1 MRILTGS
8 LLLALILPIFTLAG
22 SSLTAMWDFSTGSF
36 HSTNGKFLMLPRGK
50 TLAAGGAL
58 VVVPPGKDTPEGIIA
73 REVYPHLSPKG
84 AFRFKAVFSIEEYP
98 GKKQNILHLWDSSYV
113 TYKSKDSRYNRGFNV
128 LLFRNRG
135 KETFS
140 PCVFLGFGPK
150 GSLALYGKPFQPLP
164 GKKYTL
170 AFDYDGLDTLKL
182 FFGGKL
188 VSSKKFSPAPGGIS
202 PAFFKAVIGARGC
215 STHTPFSG
223 KIFLI
228 ELSEYRRPALLL
240 RFTGRRSFKRDEKAP
255 ALSLELKKILPGK
268 VTDLKLFSCS
278 GEKKRVLL
286 SREVFP
292 ASGLEFALPVKA
304 NLLPGSYR
312 GKLLLEYKHDSGRVT
327 KEYPYIYH
335 TAPVSRELMPVI
347 AADGFRLDTDFSRLR
362 KLGFNQVRFPALS
375 QIFFKTLTPE
385 ATEIEKRFQVLDD
398 LYRMN
403 MRMLDPSYY
412 PITLRERFP
421 RYDKE
426 GKIIRKHGRKAAS
439 LDASHPEVF
448 RKTRAVTRAV
458 ALTFGKHPAFAGAS
472 INEEQRDSTAPT
484 YSGTA
489 PEAFR
494 KFAKFPIPKEL
505 GRYDLIR
512 ETIPFSGIV
521 GETNPLFIYY
531 RWFWKDGDGW
541 NPLNSM
547 MSEIYHKYIRHPFET
562 EFAPA
567 VRTPPLWGSGGKVDL
582 LTHWTYANPNPVRVS
597 TGSSELQAMA
607 AEDGRRSANHVQLIL
622 YRSASA
628 PIGEKVKDPPP
639 WLKKAGNAGYISI
652 APDMLKIA
660 VWMLAARKTDRFQF
674 HGLNSL
680 LPGITPHMAGY
691 FCTLPELETIFR
703 ELIREVVQGLAP
715 ITRYTRER
723 PAQVVVLESFASC
736 VIGGKGSW
744 GWTGWGWD
752 LTTALHW
759 ANLMPGIVYEETI
772 LRDKLANVKVLI
784 LPDVC
789 FLPEKVFRIIRE
801 FQKKGGIIVGDEEL
815 VPGIL
820 PDVTIR
826 KHKTGRDVKKDKY
839 ALRQLAL
846 EIRKKLAPVYT
857 PYTGASDPDL
867 VTWVRKD
874 GSADYLFVINDRR
887 DFGNYI
893 GMWRKIMEKGSPN
906 SGSVHIRKK
915 AGKVYDLL
923 THKEVPFRSIDGVT
937 GIPVNF
943 SSSGGR
949 AFLVVPRAL
958 PALKVQVP
966 GEVQLG
972 RKFSLQAE
980 LPGVDFILP
989 LKITLLDPAGRK
1001 SDESG
1006 VDMLRKGKF
1015 SREMTLP
1022 ENAPQGIWK
1031 LEIRE
1036 SASGSGGVFHIRVK
1050 K

>member
-1 MRILTGS
+1 MRYLIRIL
-8 LLLALILPIFTLAG
+8 LLILIFPTFLLAG
-22 SSLTAMWDFSTGSF
+22 SSTIAKWDFSEDSF
-36 HSTNGKFLMLPRGK
+36 KSSDGKTLMIPRGK
-50 TLAAGGAL
+50 TSVTGGAL
-58 VVVPPGKDTPEGIIA
+58 QVIPPGKDTPEGIIA
-73 REVYPHLSPKG
+73 KEVYSHLSPKG

-98 GKKQNILHLWDSSYV
+98 EKKQNILHLWDSSYV
-113 TYKSKDSRYNRGFNV
+113 TYKSKDKRYNRGFNV

-135 KETFS
+135 KDTFS

-150 GSLALYGKPFQPLP
+150 GSLALYGKPFKPLP

-182 FFGGKL
+182 FFEGKI
-188 VSSKKFSPAPGGIS
+188 VSSKKFSPAPGSIA

-240 RFTGRRSFKRDEKAP
+240 RFTGRRTFKRDEKAA
-255 ALSLELKKILPGK
+255 ALSLELRKILPGK

-278 GEKKRVLL
+278 GEKRVLL
-286 SREVFP
+286 HKEDFP
-292 ASGLEFALPVKA
+292 ASGVDFVFPVKG

-312 GKLLLEYKHDSGRVT
+312 GKLLLEYKYDSCKVV

-335 TAPVSRELMPVI
+335 IAPVSREHMPVI
-347 AADGFRLDTDFSRLR
+347 AADGFLLNTDFSRLR
-362 KLGFNQVRFPALS
+362 KLGFNQVRFPVLS
-375 QIFFKTLTPE
+375 QVFFKTLTPE
-385 ATEIEKRFQVLDD
+385 ETEIEKRFQLLDD

-403 MRMLDPSYY
+403 MRILDPSYY
-412 PITLRERFP
+412 PIVLREQFP
-421 RYDKE
+421 RFDKD

-458 ALTFGKHPAFAGAS
+458 AVTFGKHPAFAGAS
-472 INEEQRDSTAPT
+472 INEEQRDSTAYT

-494 KFAKFPIPKEL
+494 KFANFPIPQEL

-512 ETIPFSGIV
+512 KTIPFSCIV
-521 GETNPLFIYY
+521 GEKNPLFVYY
-531 RWFWKDGDGW
+531 KWFWKDGDGW

-547 MSEIYHKYIRHPFET
+547 MSEIYHQYIRHPFET

-567 VRTPPLWGSGGKVDL
+567 VRTPPIWGSGGKVDI

-607 AEDGRRSANHVQLIL
+607 AEDGKRSANHVQLIL

-628 PIGEKVKDPPP
+628 PIEKKVKDPPP

-680 LPGITPHMAGY
+680 LAGITPHMSGY
-691 FCTLPELETIFR
+691 FCTLPELEQLFR
-703 ELIREVVQGLAP
+703 ELISEVVQSLAP

-723 PAQVVVLESFASC
+723 TAQVVVLESFASC

-772 LRDKLANVKVLI
+772 LRDKLENIKVLI

-789 FLPEKVFRIIRE
+789 FLPEKVYRIILD

-820 PDVTIR
+820 PDVSIR
-826 KHKTGRDVKKDKY
+826 KFKTGSDVKKDKH
-839 ALRQLAL
+839 ALQQLAL

-857 PYTGASDPDL
+857 PYTGASNPDL

-874 GSADYLFVINDRR
+874 GNADYLFVINDRR
-887 DFGNYI
+887 EFGNYI
-893 GMWRKIMEKGSPN
+893 GQWQKIMEKGSSN
-906 SGSVHIRKK
+906 SGTVHIRKK
-915 AGKVYDLL
+915 AGAVYDLL
-923 THKEVPFRSIDGVT
+923 SHKKVKFGSVDGVT
-937 GIPVNF
+937 RIPVNF

-949 AFLVVPRAL
+949 AFLVVPREL
-958 PALKVQVP
+958 PALTVHVP
-966 GEVQLG
+966 REIQLG
-972 RKFSLQAE
+972 KKFSLQAE
-980 LPGVDFILP
+980 LPGTDFILP
-989 LKITLLDPAGRK
+989 LKITLLDPDGRK

-1006 VDMLRKGKF
+1006 VDMLRNGRF
-1015 SREMTLP
+1015 SREITLP
-1022 ENAPQGIWK
+1022 ENAPAGIWK
-1031 LEIRE
+1031 LDIRE
-1036 SASGSGGVFHIRVK
+1036 SASGSGGVFHIHVK